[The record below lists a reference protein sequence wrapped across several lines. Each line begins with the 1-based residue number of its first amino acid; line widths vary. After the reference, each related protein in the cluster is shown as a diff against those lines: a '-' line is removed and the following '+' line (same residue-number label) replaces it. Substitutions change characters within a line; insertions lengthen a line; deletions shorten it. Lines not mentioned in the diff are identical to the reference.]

1 VLTVVPW
8 TDYWDHNYFVSL
20 FPSLETLLISHAV
33 RGGVS
38 GIGILSFIVALAD
51 VVGTIRRLIAL
62 RVGLEH

>member
-1 VLTVVPW
+1 
-8 TDYWDHNYFVSL
+8 
-20 FPSLETLLISHAV
+20 LISHAV